1 MFGKFE
7 IPVRLCSENQRERER
22 GKGNKEM
29 GSVVLKVETFCLYW
43 PELNCN
49 LINKK
54 RAVNF
59 LGSCLIELTVYVR
72 SIRQQPNGGNFVFSY
87 WYTI

>member
-29 GSVVLKVETFCLYW
+29 GSVVLKVETFCLY
-43 PELNCN
+43 
-49 LINKK
+49 
-54 RAVNF
+54 
-59 LGSCLIELTVYVR
+59 
-72 SIRQQPNGGNFVFSY
+72 
-87 WYTI
+87 